1 MNTKLLIRVTL
12 TSSQQETHYDYDT
25 LHFTLVLT
33 GGVIPHAT
41 FYAKCVFILAFLY
54 VYVYACVC
62 VCVCVRA
69 RVCFKHAKANNEF
82 C

>member
-41 FYAKCVFILAFLY
+41 FYAKCVFILAFICVCVRVC
-54 VYVYACVC
+54 VYMRVRVCVC
-62 VCVCVRA
+62 VCVCVCARA
-69 RVCFKHAKANNEF
+69 CVF
-82 C
+82 